1 MQIDP
6 RRPRDAKGSGVV
18 NCNNFDIYDSQFSI
32 INKQLE
38 SVQHWNGSWHH
49 PLEQA
54 YRGAHQFGARRS
66 SSWRSLAVPSVASS
80 ITPFSSAR
88 RLGYVII
95 WEQHQVELWLKMAI
109 FWLEGT
115 NTLKVLDD
123 LGAGQT
129 RHFREPR
136 WHQRVGSDV
145 AAFQHREAFQKECGS
160 RLSVLHASDKT
171 TKGIFVEYTA
181 ELNERKFNHLLS

>member
-1 MQIDP
+1 MDP
-6 RRPRDAKGSGVV
+6 GIILFNKLIVEPTNFGQDAVPREGALRPLLWQVR
-18 NCNNFDIYDSQFSI
+18 
-32 INKQLE
+32 L
-38 SVQHWNGSWHH
+38 
-49 PLEQA
+49 
-54 YRGAHQFGARRS
+54 RRS
-66 SSWRSLAVPSVASS
+66 HLPDVCGMSSSGSNIKLNCGWKWQ
-80 ITPFSSAR
+80 F
-88 RLGYVII
+88 
-95 WEQHQVELWLKMAI
+95 

-129 RHFREPR
+129 RHFRESR

-160 RLSVLHASDKT
+160 RLSVLHASGKT

-181 ELNERKFNHLLS
+181 KLNERKFSHLVSLLRHPFSLDLNK